1 MAETNISALF
11 ASPPYTLLVGVTK
24 KRYTVHSGLLSAKS
38 DSLRAL
44 ITGEWAENQSYEID
58 WSEWEE
64 DTVKMFL
71 EWLYTGT
78 YTFPEPEPLEEK
90 CATEESAAMEVAYET
105 AEPEPKT
112 EPGSPASV
120 LSWSPNLAPLTS
132 TGVLYAA
139 LPGPPSPLEELPAPA
154 TPTEIS
160 SDKRGLRRSHH
171 DQHFNY
177 SSLLMSHAKLYVL
190 AQYTGVMP
198 LKAIASRRLQQ
209 ELSGFQAMSLLPT
222 SPIIGNII
230 ELVQYVYANTDRLVS
245 TEEPLRKTVNTFCA
259 HKFLEMQGGEFRALL
274 EEGGDFA
281 GDFWEKVSRKV
292 KYDMF
297 QADAK
302 MKEKENAVLA
312 KRSESPS
319 GVYCAYVST
328 DVPRHAPRAYT
339 DVPAIGTPRSHTL
352 GFGRRRV

>member
-1 MAETNISALF
+1 MAEPNISTLF
-11 ASPPYTLLVGVTK
+11 ASPPYTLLVGVAK

-64 DTVKMFL
+64 NTVKMFL

-78 YTFPEPEPLEEK
+78 YTFPEPELPEEK
-90 CATEESAAMEVAYET
+90 CATEKSAAMEVAYET
-105 AEPEPKT
+105 AELM
-112 EPGSPASV
+112 SPASSV
-120 LSWSPNLAPLTS
+120 NSWSPDLSPSTS

-160 SDKRGLRRSHH
+160 SDKRGLRRSQH

-209 ELSGFQAMSLLPT
+209 ELSGFQAISLLPI

-245 TEEPLRKTVNTFCA
+245 TEEPLRKTVSTFCA
-259 HKFLEMQGGEFRALL
+259 HKFLEMQGGEFKALL

-297 QADAK
+297 QANAK
-302 MKEKENAVLA
+302 MKEKEDAVLA
-312 KRSESPS
+312 KKPESPLR
-319 GVYCAYVST
+319 VYCTEEVLCS
-328 DVPRHAPRAYT
+328 APRAYT
-339 DVPAIGTPRSHTL
+339 GVPVIGTPHSHTL